1 MFNYDDLYEIGTLG
15 KPHGVKGEIAFRFS
29 DDVFDRADADY
40 LFVEVDGLPVPF
52 FIEEYRF
59 RKSSVAALKF
69 QHIDSQE
76 RAAEL
81 TGADVYFPRALAEEE
96 DELPTL
102 EMLVDFDIIDAETG
116 KTIGSIASVDK
127 QTVNILFELEDGRLI
142 PANVNLIK
150 EIDTDNETITMTLPE
165 GLLSLS

>member
-1 MFNYDDLYEIGTLG
+1 ME
-15 KPHGVKGEIAFRFS
+15 
-29 DDVFDRADADY
+29 
-40 LFVEVDGLPVPF
+40 
-52 FIEEYRF
+52 
-59 RKSSVAALKF
+59 
-69 QHIDSQE
+69 
-76 RAAEL
+76 
-81 TGADVYFPRALAEEE
+81 GADVYFPRALAEEE

>member
-1 MFNYDDLYEIGTLG
+1 MIKREDVFKIGRLG
-15 KPHGVKGEIAFRFS
+15 KPYGIRGEISFQF
-29 DDVFDRADADY
+29 DDDIFDRVESEY
-40 LFVEVDGLPVPF
+40 LILDMDGILVPF

-150 EIDTDNETITMTLPE
+150 KIDTDNETITMTLPE

>member
-1 MFNYDDLYEIGTLG
+1 MIKREDVFKIGRLG
-15 KPHGVKGEIAFRFS
+15 KPYGIRGEISFQF
-29 DDVFDRADADY
+29 DDDIFDRVESEY
-40 LFVEVDGLPVPF
+40 LILDMDGILVPF

-116 KTIGSIASVDK
+116 KTIVDPLPNPWGSEKKVPFQAAPRKGRSSR
-127 QTVNILFELEDGRLI
+127 TVGQ
-142 PANVNLIK
+142 
-150 EIDTDNETITMTLPE
+150 
-165 GLLSLS
+165 